1 MALTT
6 GQTTGVYIG
15 LICAALVLS
24 TVLILTMSLNVTVF
38 LAIFSFYLVGSF
50 AYLFAY
56 LMINRPKLTGDIKY
70 TIADYMAV
78 FNMILALFIFIMCF
92 VLPTMKDK
100 KASMGYRLFPTS
112 NE

>member
-24 TVLILTMSLNVTVF
+24 TILILTMSLNITIF
-38 LAIFSFYLVGSF
+38 LAIFSIYLVGSF

-56 LMINRPKLTGDIKY
+56 LIMNRAKLTGDIKY
-70 TIADYMAV
+70 TISDYMTL
-78 FNMILALFIFIMCF
+78 FNMILSLFIFVMCF
-92 VLPTMKDK
+92 VLPVMKEK
-100 KASMGYRLFPTS
+100 KPSMGYQIFPA
-112 NE
+112 